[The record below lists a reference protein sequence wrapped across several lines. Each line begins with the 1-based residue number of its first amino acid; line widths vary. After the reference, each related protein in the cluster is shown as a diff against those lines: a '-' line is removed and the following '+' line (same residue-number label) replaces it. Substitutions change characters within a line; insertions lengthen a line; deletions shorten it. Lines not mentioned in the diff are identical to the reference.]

1 MANQLQNVINRI
13 RRPVAYAEWAY
24 HNEWQF
30 RYHAYELHGRPLWA
44 RYFKDNGSILWN
56 VIRWNTHVHLGIRD
70 PGILVLAFR
79 GTDFPLTVQNWAKIK
94 RWRGLCGNTL
104 TDLSFG
110 TSSIEWDGA
119 ADFQDVRVHRGF
131 LIAFNNLRDRLASR
145 IELLMKEQPPSHI
158 EVCGH
163 SLGGAL
169 ATLCALWCKTRW
181 RDAKVTCVT
190 IGSPRVGDARFAEE
204 FQRLEICSYRIMMD
218 SDPIPTLPN
227 RYTETFPIRISAT
240 PPYFRAGANHQN
252 DATESR
258 EDKKDKK
265 KSDAADNSNHQR
277 LPNDSTHY
285 ADTISLA

>member
-1 MANQLQNVINRI
+1 MANQQDIDIVNRI

-24 HNEWQF
+24 HNERQF
-30 RYHAYELHGRPLWA
+30 RYHAYELEGRPISA
-44 RYFKDNGSILWN
+44 RYLQDKGSILWN

-70 PGILVLAFR
+70 GRTLVLAFR

-94 RWRGLCGNTL
+94 RWRGLCGNAL

-119 ADFQDVRVHRGF
+119 AGLQGVLVHKGF
-131 LIAFNNLRDRLASR
+131 LIAFNNLRDRLARR
-145 IELLMKEQPPSHI
+145 ISALMDQQQPRHI

-181 RDAKVTCVT
+181 SGAGVTCVT
-190 IGSPRVGDARFAEE
+190 IGSPRVGNARFVEKFRE
-204 FQRLEICSYRIMMD
+204 LGICSYRIMAD

-227 RYTETFPIRISAT
+227 RYTETFPIRIST
-240 PPYFRAGANHQN
+240 ISPYFRV
-252 DATESR
+252 
-258 EDKKDKK
+258 
-265 KSDAADNSNHQR
+265 
-277 LPNDSTHY
+277 
-285 ADTISLA
+285 